1 MYKFLGISLLFLS
14 KECDSLS
21 IERSKKEEKINSP
34 ICVSPHRD
42 KLSRNREDDETPF
55 DGKLSVKERLYVSRH
70 TIGLYCIYCLICCYG
85 VLFRRK
91 A

>member
-1 MYKFLGISLLFLS
+1 MLFLS

-21 IERSKKEEKINSP
+21 IERGKKEEKINSP

-42 KLSRNREDDETPF
+42 KSSRNREDDKTPF

>member
-1 MYKFLGISLLFLS
+1 MLFLS
-14 KECDSLS
+14 KERDCLS

-42 KLSRNREDDETPF
+42 ESSRSREDNKTPF

-70 TIGLYCIYCLICCYG
+70 TIGLYSIYCLICCYG
-85 VLFRRK
+85 VLLRRK